1 MRDLPFP
8 SDEAD
13 WTSRTPEIWAK
24 VRTGQCRDEPRFKE
38 ALESLLPHS
47 VRPCGTVSG
56 FGSYVLLHSIQQ
68 NLWTLRQNIWL
79 EAEHFASC
87 LKTVSQALG
96 KWEAAWEG
104 NLESSLPSCR
114 PHNATTTNSAA
125 LLSLTYMWCG
135 ADFSPVRAAI
145 LSHNAGRISQSMEH
159 LHIPIE
165 RVEAASNIA
174 AHALRSLKSRV
185 KLGMA
190 LEVTPVGCCQSL
202 EAFIFSVECCEYK
215 SPMTE
220 PLLEIET
227 KNS

>member
-1 MRDLPFP
+1 
-8 SDEAD
+8 
-13 WTSRTPEIWAK
+13 
-24 VRTGQCRDEPRFKE
+24 
-38 ALESLLPHS
+38 
-47 VRPCGTVSG
+47 
-56 FGSYVLLHSIQQ
+56 
-68 NLWTLRQNIWL
+68 
-79 EAEHFASC
+79 
-87 LKTVSQALG
+87 
-96 KWEAAWEG
+96 
-104 NLESSLPSCR
+104 
-114 PHNATTTNSAA
+114 
-125 LLSLTYMWCG
+125 
-135 ADFSPVRAAI
+135 
-145 LSHNAGRISQSMEH
+145 MEH